1 MQQTTGSLNKAHLYE
16 QVADLLER
24 EIISAHEDGERL
36 PSEQALAE
44 RYGVS
49 RTIVREAFKLLKE
62 RGLIDSRTG
71 SGAYVTRPEAQNLS
85 DVMARIIRC
94 DGIDIPSIYD
104 VREILECAAVRR
116 AVENATGEQLKAMEA
131 TLQQLN
137 DRSLSVERRR
147 DLDFNFHYLIAEAS
161 GNPLLVL
168 LVETMSNIFKDNI
181 VSGIFLEGGIDD
193 AIVRHGRIIDA
204 LNERDAE
211 KANRAM
217 REHLRQSLENAKH
230 FQRGQY
236 R

>member
-1 MQQTTGSLNKAHLYE
+1 MQQTTGPLNKAHLYE
-16 QVADLLER
+16 QIADLLER
-24 EIISAHEDGERL
+24 EILLAHADGERL

-94 DGIDIPSIYD
+94 DGIDTPAIYD

-116 AVENATGEQLKAMEA
+116 AVKRATQAQLSAMEETLKA
-131 TLQQLN
+131 LN
-137 DRSLSVERRR
+137 DLTLTVERRR
-147 DLDFNFHYLIAEAS
+147 DLDFHFHYQIAEAS
-161 GNPLLVL
+161 GNRLLVL
-168 LVETMSNIFKDNI
+168 LVETMSNIFKENI
-181 VSGIFLEGGIDD
+181 ISGIFLEGGIDD
-193 AIVRHGRIIDA
+193 AIVRHRRIMDA
-204 LNERDAE
+204 LHQRDPE
-211 KANRAM
+211 KATQAM
-217 REHLRQSLENAKH
+217 REHLRQSLENAQNY
-230 FQRGQY
+230 QRVHL